1 MDISENFA
9 SRTVVYNRPVY
20 TRPVVYTNPV
30 VYSHPVVYTSYSR
43 NIGIF
48 FAILFIIII
57 FISIFARPVYVY

>member
-9 SRTVVYNRPVY
+9 RRTVVYNRPVY
-20 TRPVVYTNPV
+20 TRPVVYTNSV

-48 FAILFIIII
+48 LQY
-57 FISIFARPVYVY
+57 SLLL